1 MSEDVPKPQELSY
14 ADWLLNI
21 GTRMQGEDL
30 APDAQEFGQ
39 HLLDIASYLKQQDQA
54 LHMMTHL
61 FNQKQAGPPAE
72 AESEGYPA
80 EAMHQ
85 DPKVALA
92 LADGEFLEAIA
103 LLSYRQHQSGKEKPE
118 DCTVEALG
126 RNIVMFLTSLRNSPE
141 LLGKFAAS
149 FNFYSTKVQERMT
162 MGINALSDTIH

>member
-1 MSEDVPKPQELSY
+1 MNEEPKPQELSY
-14 ADWLLNI
+14 ADWLLNV

-39 HLLDIASYLKQQDQA
+39 HLLDIASYMKQQDLAIQLLSSIRNHPSPEEVAAEESGEYPTQA
-54 LHMMTHL
+54 LHQ
-61 FNQKQAGPPAE
+61 N
-72 AESEGYPA
+72 
-80 EAMHQ
+80 
-85 DPKVALA
+85 PKVSLM

-103 LLSYRQHQSGKEKPE
+103 LLSYRQHQSGKENPE

-149 FNFYSTKVQERMT
+149 FNYYSNKVQERMT